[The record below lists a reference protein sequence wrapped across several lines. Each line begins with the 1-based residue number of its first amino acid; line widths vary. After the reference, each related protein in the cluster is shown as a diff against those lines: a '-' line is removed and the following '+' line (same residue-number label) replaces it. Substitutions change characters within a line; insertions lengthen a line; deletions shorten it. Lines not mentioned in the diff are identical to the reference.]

1 MNKTC
6 AFIIIATSCRLFL
19 PPEHQRQFDV
29 MVSGGNT
36 SDGYDVVQLQ
46 RRNSQPSVGRSLGM
60 LRKHSARNL
69 GSVPNLTV
77 GTRCIKTNCYI
88 KSSSEFL
95 HRLVQIDRS
104 RRGFGLTLGGSSPV
118 FIQTVNHDGDAVRA
132 GLRAG
137 DQILEING
145 LNVRYVFN
153 AFSS

>member
-1 MNKTC
+1 MTC
-6 AFIIIATSCRLFL
+6 AHQIATSGRLFL

-29 MVSGGNT
+29 VVSGG
-36 SDGYDVVQLQ
+36 SKSSGYDVFQFQ
-46 RRNSQPSVGRSLGM
+46 RRNSQPSVGRSLEM
-60 LRKHSARNL
+60 FRKHSARNL

-77 GTRCIKTNCYI
+77 GTRCITTNNCI
-88 KSSSEFL
+88 KSLSEFH

-118 FIQTVNHDGDAVRA
+118 FIQTVDHDGDTVRA

-153 AFSS
+153 VSL